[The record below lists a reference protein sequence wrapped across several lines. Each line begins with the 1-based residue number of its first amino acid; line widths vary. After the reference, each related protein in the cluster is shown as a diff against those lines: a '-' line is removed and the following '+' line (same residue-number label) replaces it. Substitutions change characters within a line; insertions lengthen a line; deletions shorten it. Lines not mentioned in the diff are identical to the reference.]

1 MLLVGALTVSFAA
14 QAAVVQDGTR
24 SENPIEE
31 TDKAT
36 DANLFGHVV
45 DTKTGEHLPYVTIQL
60 KGTTIGTTTDHTG
73 HYFLKNLP
81 EGTFTIVA
89 KFLGYKTEERTVTVQ
104 HNTT

>member
-1 MLLVGALTVSFAA
+1 MLLAGALTVSFAA
-14 QAAVVQDGTR
+14 QAAVVQDNTR

-60 KGTTIGTTTDHTG
+60 KGTTIGTNHRPYRPLFSEELARG
-73 HYFLKNLP
+73 HFHDGRQVLRL
-81 EGTFTIVA
+81 
-89 KFLGYKTEERTVTVQ
+89 
-104 HNTT
+104 

>member
-1 MLLVGALTVSFAA
+1 MKSKKSQLMLLVGALTVSFAA

-45 DTKTGEHLPYVTIQL
+45 DTKTGEHLPTSPSNSKVPPLVPPPTIPA
-60 KGTTIGTTTDHTG
+60 TI
-73 HYFLKNLP
+73 F
-81 EGTFTIVA
+81 
-89 KFLGYKTEERTVTVQ
+89 
-104 HNTT
+104 

>member
-1 MLLVGALTVSFAA
+1 MKSKKSQLMLLAGALTVSFAA
-14 QAAVVQDGTR
+14 QAAVVQDNTR

-73 HYFLKNLP
+73 HYF
-81 EGTFTIVA
+81 
-89 KFLGYKTEERTVTVQ
+89 
-104 HNTT
+104 